1 LLHTSSSEQGAAEDG
16 HDRASSSHDRA
27 LSLAV
32 GVLKPRSAWQWALS
46 LAVGVVP
53 RRSRPPEHT
62 AEAEIRPPERPRRP
76 RSACRAARANGSCG
90 CGGRRRGARRGP
102 ARARLGSARAR
113 LGPAPCHAVWT
124 PLPCRAPEK
133 GTSPPHAGEGRWGC
147 RKPKKGV
154 VESDG
159 RVAASEPGSV
169 LACDST
175 WEEKQGKGERGAGPT
190 CKVSGPLV
198 RAFDER
204 IYRREVI
211 SEQSVEVRG
220 EN

>member
-16 HDRASSSHDRA
+16 HDRASSSHGRA

-76 RSACRAARANGSCG
+76 RSACRAARANGYCG
-90 CGGRRRGARRGP
+90 CGARRRGARQGP

-113 LGPAPCHAVWT
+113 LGPAPCHAAWT

-147 RKPKKGV
+147 RKPEKGV
-154 VESDG
+154 VEGDG
-159 RVAASEPGSV
+159 RAAASERARVRFNLGRE
-169 LACDST
+169 A
-175 WEEKQGKGERGAGPT
+175 GERGKG
-190 CKVSGPLV
+190 SGSHL
-198 RAFDER
+198 
-204 IYRREVI
+204 
-211 SEQSVEVRG
+211 
-220 EN
+220 